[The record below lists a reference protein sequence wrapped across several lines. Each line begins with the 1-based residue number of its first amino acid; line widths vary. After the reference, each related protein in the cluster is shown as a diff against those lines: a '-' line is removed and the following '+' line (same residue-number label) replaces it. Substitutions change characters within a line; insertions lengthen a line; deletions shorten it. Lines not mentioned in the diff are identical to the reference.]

1 MIPSWF
7 WLAAGAGIIGNGFNF
22 VNRFSLRGQQD
33 STAYAWWFEFLRLV
47 VFGTLAM
54 FNFQLAVSS
63 KSLSMLV
70 SLGLVELV
78 AIYLYMKMHAFTELS
93 LSAIIVRLRQVW
105 VLLVAWVLIGERL
118 NFTGYLG
125 ILIIFTGLAL
135 ALWQK
140 NFKPGKG
147 LKLALAFSIVSAVM
161 WALMKGGAE
170 FVSTPVLIMFLS
182 WPSVVFLP
190 LVMKNP
196 AGRIVA
202 LWRQKVK
209 NLLLSVGSDAVTLYL
224 MAQALRQGPVSKV
237 LSVSQGM
244 LVLAILAGILF
255 LGEKERAWQKL
266 LGGLITVGG
275 VWLLV

>member
-105 VLLVAWVLIGERL
+105 VLLVAW
-118 NFTGYLG
+118 
-125 ILIIFTGLAL
+125 A
-135 ALWQK
+135 
-140 NFKPGKG
+140 KG
-147 LKLALAFSIVSAVM
+147 
-161 WALMKGGAE
+161 
-170 FVSTPVLIMFLS
+170 
-182 WPSVVFLP
+182 
-190 LVMKNP
+190 
-196 AGRIVA
+196 
-202 LWRQKVK
+202 
-209 NLLLSVGSDAVTLYL
+209 
-224 MAQALRQGPVSKV
+224 
-237 LSVSQGM
+237 
-244 LVLAILAGILF
+244 
-255 LGEKERAWQKL
+255 
-266 LGGLITVGG
+266 
-275 VWLLV
+275 